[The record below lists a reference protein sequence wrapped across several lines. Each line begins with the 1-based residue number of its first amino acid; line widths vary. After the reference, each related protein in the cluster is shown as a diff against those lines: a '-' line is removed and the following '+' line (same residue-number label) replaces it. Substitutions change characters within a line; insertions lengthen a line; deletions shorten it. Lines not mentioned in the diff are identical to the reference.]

1 MKYKIA
7 WSSPTQGIQSSTVD
21 AINTFAAK
29 EQFESMYGQIDGLNV
44 ISISPLFEKEEYSEP
59 EQSYSSGSSS
69 GESSSSFSD
78 MIGGGAFFV
87 GFIIVIFGMFSLPTG
102 IVAMIVGGAV
112 GWIGWKVACWLS
124 DRGW

>member
-44 ISISPLFEKEEYSEP
+44 ISISPLFEEEEYSEP

-69 GESSSSFSD
+69 GESSDSLSSV
-78 MIGGGAFFV
+78 IGGGAFFV
-87 GFIIVIFGMFSLPTG
+87 GFVIVIFGMFSLPTG